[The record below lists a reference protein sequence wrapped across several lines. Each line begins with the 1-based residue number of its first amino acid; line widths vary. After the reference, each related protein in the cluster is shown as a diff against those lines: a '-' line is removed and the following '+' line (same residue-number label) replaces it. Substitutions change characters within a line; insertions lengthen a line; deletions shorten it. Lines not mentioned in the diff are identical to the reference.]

1 MIWGQSFA
9 ESKRRFIMILT
20 VCMSPCIDVT
30 VEVDALNVGK
40 TNVVKRKAITL
51 GGKALNVA
59 IGVKRLGEESFATGL
74 MYSENGQMFESL
86 LHNEGVPYS
95 FALPMKSSPCTS
107 IGMIPKEKEGV
118 CQHKPGVLP
127 APGCAFNLTES
138 FQRKGTHPTQ

>member
-59 IGVKRLGEESFATGL
+59 IGVKRLGKESFATGL
-74 MYSENGQMFESL
+74 MYLFPVSWSL
-86 LHNEGVPYS
+86 
-95 FALPMKSSPCTS
+95 
-107 IGMIPKEKEGV
+107 
-118 CQHKPGVLP
+118 
-127 APGCAFNLTES
+127 
-138 FQRKGTHPTQ
+138 